1 MILFS
6 FEVDVLEILLH
17 EAYDEVTHFVLV
29 EARQAH
35 QKQVRKPLLWPQL
48 RLEPRFAR
56 FAAKIS
62 HVVAPRASSSSNI
75 WHGEERSTRAGMEH
89 IWSRRTAW
97 QLQPWDRVISAD
109 TDEILGQP
117 TLHRLRWCGLMH
129 PSGVGAG
136 LWMPMGTL
144 DRAFAP
150 DWTAGGYRC
159 VLLCHRD
166 SRPARGASVRSART
180 PSGRIGG
187 SSRAAP
193 TPRCRAGRRCSA
205 PVYPCTPLTPRAPCA
220 RVPAPALLTTSVRPR
235 ARTRAL
241 ARADAYATPTIYEWR
256 HLAARR
262 SRLSFGPPSDW
273 GHRLLKP
280 PHAAQRTTLGG
291 IHLCAASGNLASPRL
306 PSPPTH
312 TAHA

>member
-1 MILFS
+1 MAARRLPHGLLDVATVESAIEIFAGVVSQPAGPLPDSLPQCRKATLQSKPLACASASAFNGTRFERPVQLVYMILFS

-150 DWTAGGYRC
+150 DWTAGGYR
-159 VLLCHRD
+159 
-166 SRPARGASVRSART
+166 
-180 PSGRIGG
+180 
-187 SSRAAP
+187 
-193 TPRCRAGRRCSA
+193 
-205 PVYPCTPLTPRAPCA
+205 Y
-220 RVPAPALLTTSVRPR
+220 
-235 ARTRAL
+235 
-241 ARADAYATPTIYEWR
+241 AYATPTIYEWR